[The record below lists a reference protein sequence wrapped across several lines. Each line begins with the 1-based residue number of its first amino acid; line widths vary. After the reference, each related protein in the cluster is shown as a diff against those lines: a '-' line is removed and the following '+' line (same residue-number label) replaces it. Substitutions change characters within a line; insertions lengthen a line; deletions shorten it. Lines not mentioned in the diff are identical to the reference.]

1 MGLVRRTTIP
11 NVIFLPLLVLTFLG
25 QLTVPGICR
34 IIVPTS
40 DNPSSFIRTTKAV
53 KLSSGNMEIIDEIQC
68 SDRVLRLT
76 CRSLRAFIFVLKAEY
91 QPNRTEICGHES
103 QMLISKKKKFKLG
116 GIGSRVK
123 DTSRQLRGNYIKDEE
138 EDERNLYDV
147 RASFN
152 RKCSGQHHCRYNLSN
167 DHPGT
172 TYWHPAALRLK
183 YACVP
188 EIAVCKYC
196 NVEVKIPKGEEGGYL
211 KSPGYPLYY
220 SGGYS
225 CGWTFKSSPGERIVL
240 TFHDLNIRSPESD
253 GSCVDVVRIREK
265 GNTLFERCGIAA
277 GITIISNSNL
287 VTLDLI
293 TSTRL
298 YPARGFLLQY
308 QVLRCPNVSAPN
320 GSYISNDTVT
330 SRTFSCKSGTVF
342 YDTRKENR
350 ILECK
355 NGKWNESIDKLPTC
369 VATSA
374 VILKTENE
382 HHHLSSLSGDNVLGA
397 GVRIGRGE
405 GAIANENGQIMDS
418 AQSAMMK
425 QADYVV
431 DVVLPTVLIALLFV
445 GNAIIVYIIFQ
456 YRKRKVP
463 TTAQGEEMALR
474 NTADVPQV

>member
-1 MGLVRRTTIP
+1 MASVRRTIP
-11 NVIFLPLLVLTFLG
+11 NVILLLLLSFLATM
-25 QLTVPGICR
+25 TERAICR
-34 IIVPTS
+34 LIVPTS
-40 DNPSSFIRTTKAV
+40 PSYFLRTTKAV
-53 KLSSGNMEIIDEIQC
+53 KLSTGNMELVEEEQC
-68 SDRVLRLT
+68 SDRILRLT
-76 CRSLRAFIFVLKAEY
+76 CRSLKAFIFVLEAEY
-91 QPNRTEICGHES
+91 QSNRTSICGYES
-103 QMLISKKKKFKLG
+103 QRLIAKKKKFKLG
-116 GIGSRVK
+116 VKNSRVK
-123 DTSRQLRGNYIKDEE
+123 DTRQLRGNYIKDDEE
-138 EDERNLYDV
+138 EERYLFDV

-152 RKCSGQHHCRYNLSN
+152 RKCSGQHHCRYNLSS

-188 EIAVCKYC
+188 EVAVCKYC
-196 NVEVKIPKGEEGGYL
+196 NVEVRIPKGNEGGYL

-220 SGGYS
+220 PGGYS
-225 CGWTFKSSPGERIVL
+225 CGWTFKSSPGERIIL
-240 TFHDLNIRSPESD
+240 TFHDLNIRSPEAD
-253 GSCVDVVRIREK
+253 GSCIDVVRVREK

-277 GITIISNSNL
+277 GIKIISNSSL

-293 TSTRL
+293 ASTKL

-308 QVLRCPNVSAPN
+308 QVLGCPNISAPN
-320 GSYISNDTVT
+320 GSYISYDTVT
-330 SRTFSCKSGTVF
+330 SRTFSCKSGAVF
-342 YDTRKENR
+342 PDTRKENR

-355 NGKWNESIDKLPTC
+355 NGKWNETVDKLPTC

-382 HHHLSSLSGDNVLGA
+382 HHHLSSLSGDNVLGG

-405 GAIANENGQIMDS
+405 GALANGNSQAMDS

-456 YRKRKVP
+456 YRKRKIP

-474 NTADVPQV
+474 NEADVPQV

>member
-11 NVIFLPLLVLTFLG
+11 NVIFLPLFVLTFLG

-308 QVLRCPNVSAPN
+308 Q
-320 GSYISNDTVT
+320 
-330 SRTFSCKSGTVF
+330 
-342 YDTRKENR
+342 
-350 ILECK
+350 
-355 NGKWNESIDKLPTC
+355 
-369 VATSA
+369 ATSA

>member
-25 QLTVPGICR
+25 QLIVPVISR

-40 DNPSSFIRTTKAV
+40 NPSSFIRTTKAV
-53 KLSSGNMEIIDEIQC
+53 KLSSGNMEIINEIQC
-68 SDRVLRLT
+68 SNRVLRLT
-76 CRSLRAFIFVLKAEY
+76 CRSLRAFIFVLEAEY
-91 QPNRTEICGHES
+91 QPNRTEFCGYQSH
-103 QMLISKKKKFKLG
+103 MLISKKNKFQLG
-116 GIGSRVK
+116 NNKRVK
-123 DTSRQLRGNYIKDEE
+123 DTRQLRGNYIKDEE
-138 EDERNLYDV
+138 EDERNLFDV

-172 TYWHPAALRLK
+172 TYWHPAAIKFK

-220 SGGYS
+220 PGGYS

-240 TFHDLNIRSPESD
+240 TFHDLNIRSPESN
-253 GSCVDVVRIREK
+253 GTCVDVVKIREN

-293 TSTRL
+293 ASTRL

-342 YDTRKENR
+342 PDTRKENR

-382 HHHLSSLSGDNVLGA
+382 QHHLSSLSGDNVVGA

-405 GAIANENGQIMDS
+405 GAIANENSQIMDS

-456 YRKRKVP
+456 YRKRKIP
-463 TTAQGEEMALR
+463 TTEQGEELALR